1 MMRWIL
7 YQGLEGKKRYNHR
20 LNYQLL
26 SIFTAGSQLDNCGPK
41 PLPVDLPEVRKILSD
56 KGSTRPYYA
65 DAKER
70 ITQIQG
76 GINNGCILKTI
87 TQYGCLAGLCGYWY
101 FTYNTTLASLN
112 ILEGS
117 PGYGKVVP
125 KDTAGN
131 PSSVRINTCGSF
143 CLYYTLD

>member
-26 SIFTAGSQLDNCGPK
+26 SIFTAGSQLDNCDPK

-87 TQYGCLAGLCGYWY
+87 TQY
-101 FTYNTTLASLN
+101 S
-112 ILEGS
+112 
-117 PGYGKVVP
+117 
-125 KDTAGN
+125 
-131 PSSVRINTCGSF
+131 
-143 CLYYTLD
+143 